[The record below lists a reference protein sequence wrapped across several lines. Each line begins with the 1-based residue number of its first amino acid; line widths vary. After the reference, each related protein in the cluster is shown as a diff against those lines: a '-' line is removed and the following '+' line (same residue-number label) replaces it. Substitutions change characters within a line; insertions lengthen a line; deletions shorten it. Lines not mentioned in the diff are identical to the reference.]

1 MTFPPEPLVQIQN
14 NFTEMFLMM
23 ASTTRDETKNM
34 HVTVCM
40 LAILHVL
47 LSSSGIPQHIFS
59 NVISQEHH
67 QSVKRPGSRSVSPFW
82 VQSVCKGNQQ
92 SPDVARSVVA
102 VSTLLNYLP

>member
-1 MTFPPEPLVQIQN
+1 
-14 NFTEMFLMM
+14 MM

-47 LSSSGIPQHIFS
+47 LSSGIPLNIFS
-59 NVISQEHH
+59 NIISQEHY
-67 QSVKRPGSRSVSPFW
+67 QSVKRPGSRSGSPFW

-92 SPDVARSVVA
+92 SPDVAR
-102 VSTLLNYLP
+102 

>member
-47 LSSSGIPQHIFS
+47 LRPLQGGGVCAPLIPE
-59 NVISQEHH
+59 NNALIS
-67 QSVKRPGSRSVSPFW
+67 PSP
-82 VQSVCKGNQQ
+82 CK
-92 SPDVARSVVA
+92 
-102 VSTLLNYLP
+102 